1 MRYLPGLVL
10 ALTVGATM
18 SLYTPSAHAA
28 GVYVGV
34 GIPAPVIA
42 APVPVVAPYY
52 YGPHVWFGPGY
63 YGPRFWGYGRVA
75 YGYRHGYWAGYG
87 YHRR

>member
-10 ALTVGATM
+10 ALTAAAAST
-18 SLYTPSAHAA
+18 LYTPAAHAA

-63 YGPRFWGYGRVA
+63 YGGRYWGYGRYG
-75 YGYRHGYWAGYG
+75 YGYRHGYWGGHGY
-87 YHRR
+87 RRH